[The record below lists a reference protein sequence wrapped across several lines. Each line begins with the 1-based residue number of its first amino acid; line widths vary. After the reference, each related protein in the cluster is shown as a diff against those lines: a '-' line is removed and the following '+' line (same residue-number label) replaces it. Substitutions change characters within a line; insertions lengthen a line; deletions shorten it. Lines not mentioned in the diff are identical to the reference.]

1 MDQIELD
8 GGRVMANLQP
18 DDPPIQPLRRPST
31 GSLTARLAKARGE
44 QERRRAPSSGA
55 PTGAAAGDDTVH
67 DDADR
72 SSRGRDGAPRRRKRR
87 DTSAEALASP
97 SHGIVER
104 APAPAVETVAAG
116 INDYDAVALAM
127 DLMGQE
133 LANVASGLA
142 AHRAETVPLESLGRP
157 ACKTEP
163 RGPGAPD
170 ESAPD
175 NAVASANVAEL
186 REQARQARDELAAA
200 RRRGE
205 REKEEYTRFA
215 KGETVKSF
223 IPVLDDLER
232 ALAHVPAR
240 LRDDPWVVGVT
251 MVGESV
257 SAMLRRE
264 GVERIEPN
272 GEPFDPRVH
281 EAIARVERGGA
292 GVDDEAGVGAT
303 VEQRVTQ
310 VYQPGYVLNGRVL
323 RPAMVQVTTSRQQ
336 SAISGQQSAA
346 GCQGDDD
353 TFDVDRLYRLIA
365 DHPSLMADG

>member
-1 MDQIELD
+1 
-8 GGRVMANLQP
+8 MADPQP
-18 DDPPIQPLRRPST
+18 DDPPMQPLRRPST
-31 GSLTARLAKARGE
+31 GSLTARLAKARDE
-44 QERRRAPSSGA
+44 QERRRAPSPDGV
-55 PTGAAAGDDTVH
+55 GDDTVH

-72 SSRGRDGAPRRRKRR
+72 SSSARDSAPRRRKRR
-87 DTSAEALASP
+87 DTSAEAIAPS

-104 APAPAVETVAAG
+104 APAPTVETATAG

-133 LANVASGLA
+133 LADVASGLA
-142 AHRAETVPLESLGRP
+142 AHRVETVPSESLGRP

-163 RGPGAPD
+163 RGPNVSD
-170 ESAPD
+170 EGAPD

-240 LRDDPWVVGVT
+240 LRDDPWVVGVA

-281 EAIARVERGGA
+281 EAIARVESDGA
-292 GVDDEAGVGAT
+292 GVDDEAGVDGAT
-303 VEQRVTQ
+303 SVGVPVEQRVTQ

-323 RPAMVQVTTSRQQ
+323 RPAMVQVITSRQQ

-346 GCQGDDD
+346 DCQGDDD
-353 TFDVDRLYRLIA
+353 TFEVDRCHRLVA
-365 DHPSLMADG
+365 GHPSLMADR

>member
-1 MDQIELD
+1 
-8 GGRVMANLQP
+8 MADPQP

-44 QERRRAPSSGA
+44 QERRRAPSPDGV
-55 PTGAAAGDDTVH
+55 GDDTVH

-72 SSRGRDGAPRRRKRR
+72 SSSARDSAPRRRKRR
-87 DTSAEALASP
+87 DTSAEVIASP

-264 GVERIEPN
+264 GVERLEPY

-303 VEQRVTQ
+303 VKQRVTQ

>member
-1 MDQIELD
+1 MDQKEFN
-8 GGRVMANLQP
+8 GGRVMVDPQP

-44 QERRRAPSSGA
+44 QERRASSPAAPLGDAARA
-55 PTGAAAGDDTVH
+55 DMVH

-72 SSRGRDGAPRRRKRR
+72 SSSVRDSAPRRRKRR
-87 DTSAEALASP
+87 DTDAEALAPP
-97 SHGIVER
+97 SHGVVER
-104 APAPAVETVAAG
+104 APAPPVETVAAG

-133 LANVASGLA
+133 LADVASGLA
-142 AHRAETVPLESLGRP
+142 AHRVETAPLESLSRA

-163 RGPGAPD
+163 RGPDAPD
-170 ESAPD
+170 ESALD
-175 NAVASANVAEL
+175 NGVASADVAEL

-240 LRDDPWVVGVT
+240 LRDDPWVVGVV

-264 GVERIEPN
+264 GVERIEPY

-310 VYQPGYVLNGRVL
+310 VYQTGYALNGRVL
-323 RPAMVQVTTSRQQ
+323 RPAMVQVTVSCQP

-346 GCQGDDD
+346 GYQDDGDNLG
-353 TFDVDRLYRLIA
+353 VDRLYRLIA
-365 DHPSLMADG
+365 DHPSLTTNG

>member
-1 MDQIELD
+1 MMVD
-8 GGRVMANLQP
+8 LQP
-18 DDPPIQPLRRPST
+18 EDPLMQTLRRPST

-44 QERRRAPSSGA
+44 QERRASSPAAPLGD
-55 PTGAAAGDDTVH
+55 AARDDMVH

-72 SSRGRDGAPRRRKRR
+72 SSSVRDSAPRRRKRR
-87 DTSAEALASP
+87 DTDAEALAPP
-97 SHGIVER
+97 SHGVVER
-104 APAPAVETVAAG
+104 AQAPPVETATAG

-133 LANVASGLA
+133 LADVASGLG
-142 AHRAETVPLESLGRP
+142 AHRIETAPLESLSRA

-163 RGPGAPD
+163 RGPDAPD
-170 ESAPD
+170 ESALD
-175 NAVASANVAEL
+175 NGVASADVAEL

-240 LRDDPWVVGVT
+240 LRDDPWVVGVV

-264 GVERIEPN
+264 GVERIEPY

-281 EAIARVERGGA
+281 EAIARVESGGSGVVDEA
-292 GVDDEAGVGAT
+292 GVNGATGVGAT

-310 VYQPGYVLNGRVL
+310 VYQTGYALNGRVL
-323 RPAMVQVTTSRQQ
+323 RPAMVQVTTVRQL
-336 SAISGQQSAA
+336 SVDGV
-346 GCQGDDD
+346 QGDDD
-353 TFDVDRLYRLIA
+353 NFETARCHRLA
-365 DHPSLMADG
+365 SGHPSLTTNG